1 MKLSKETVNLIK
13 NFAGINSNLLLKSG
27 NKLATIS
34 GQKNVM
40 ADATVTETFPD
51 FAIYDLNEFLGAMSL
66 FEDPELDFQDKYV
79 SIKQGSMN
87 IKFFAADAS
96 NLTAPQKAI
105 TFPEAEINFRMT
117 SSMLDMI
124 KKTSSV
130 LRAADVSIV
139 GDGSKVVAVV
149 GDKKNASGNSFSEP
163 VGDTD
168 KTFKV
173 NLKVENLKML
183 PGDYDVSI
191 SSKKISRFKSPNT
204 DLVIVIKMDKVLIKT
219 IKWLSNIIR

>member
-13 NFAGINSNLLLKSG
+13 NFAGINSNLLLKQG

-191 SSKKISRFKSPNT
+191 SSKKISRFKSPNN
-204 DLVIVIKMDKVLIKT
+204 DLVYYVAVEADST
-219 IKWLSNIIR
+219 FEF

>member
-1 MKLSKETVNLIK
+1 MKLSKDTVALIK
-13 NFAGINSNLLLKSG
+13 NFAGINSNLLLKQG

-34 GQKNVM
+34 AQKNVM
-40 ADATVTETFPD
+40 ADATTNETFPD

-79 SIKQGSMN
+79 SISQGNMK

-96 NLTAPQKAI
+96 VLVAPQKAI
-105 TFPEAEINFRMT
+105 TFPEAEIDFRM
-117 SSMLDMI
+117 SAAMLNMI
-124 KKTSSV
+124 HKTASV

-139 GDGSKVVAVV
+139 GDGSKITAVV

-183 PGDYDVSI
+183 PGDYDISI
-191 SSKKISRFKSPNT
+191 SSKKISRFKSPNS
-204 DLVIVIKMDKVLIKT
+204 DLVYYVAVEADST
-219 IKWLSNIIR
+219 FEF

>member
-1 MKLSKETVNLIK
+1 MKLSKETVALIK
-13 NFAGINSNLLLKSG
+13 NFAGINSNLLLKQG

-34 GQKNVM
+34 AQKNVM
-40 ADATVTETFPD
+40 ADATTTETFPD

-79 SIKQGSMN
+79 SISQGNMK

-96 NLTAPQKAI
+96 VLVAPQKAI
-105 TFPEAEINFRMT
+105 TFPDAEINFNL
-117 SSMLDMI
+117 SASMLNMI
-124 KKTSSV
+124 HKTASV

-139 GDGSKVVAVV
+139 GDGTKVTAIV

-163 VGDTD
+163 VGESD

-183 PGDYDVSI
+183 PGDYEVSI
-191 SSKKISRFKSPNT
+191 SSKKISRFKAPNT
-204 DLVIVIKMDKVLIKT
+204 DLVYYVAVEADST
-219 IKWLSNIIR
+219 FEF